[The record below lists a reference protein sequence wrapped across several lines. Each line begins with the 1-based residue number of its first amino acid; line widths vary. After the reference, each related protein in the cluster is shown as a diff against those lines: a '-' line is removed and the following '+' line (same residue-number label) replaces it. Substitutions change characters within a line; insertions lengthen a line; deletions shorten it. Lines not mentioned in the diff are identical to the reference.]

1 MARPL
6 PTSPC
11 WQKLA
16 NGGLAALRTNNVAT
30 QMLIK
35 RMERSTAPAAQKAA
49 EIHEYYAKWERS
61 LADEIV
67 QFNRG

>member
-1 MARPL
+1 MALPL

-16 NGGLAALRTNNVAT
+16 NGGLATLRTDNIAT
-30 QMLIK
+30 QMLSK
-35 RMERSTAPAAQKAA
+35 RMERSSAPVSQKAA

-61 LADEIV
+61 LAHEIA
-67 QFNRG
+67 QFS

>member
-1 MARPL
+1 MPIPL

-11 WQKLA
+11 WQRLA
-16 NGGLAALRTNNVAT
+16 NGGLAALRTDNVAT
-30 QMLIK
+30 QMLAK
-35 RMERSTAPAAQKAA
+35 RMERSNAPVTQKAA

-67 QFNRG
+67 QFS